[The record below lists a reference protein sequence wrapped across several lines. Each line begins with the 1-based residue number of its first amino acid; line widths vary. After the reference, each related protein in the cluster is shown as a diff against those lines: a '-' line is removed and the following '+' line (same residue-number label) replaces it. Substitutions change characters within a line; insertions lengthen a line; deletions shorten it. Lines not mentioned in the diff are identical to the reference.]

1 MNVLFSVPAL
11 FYTVHDPKNLYYWA
25 LPPLLYSAWTKLG
38 HWGNDLCFSLVAQY
52 LLMRTHVT
60 HCAEMSFEW
69 KWSSS
74 GRHRARTLGLW
85 RLPITSLL
93 CSPRIVYHTAH
104 DYSTSWDREKKTITT
119 FLFYTLKLATM
130 IFQNSSRYNQC
141 DAQVHMWRRLK
152 WRNHKHISWTSKK
165 HTKKLAECP

>member
-1 MNVLFSVPAL
+1 MFLQAWRKTWITGMNVLFSVPAL

-60 HCAEMSFEW
+60 HCVEMSFEW
-69 KWSSS
+69 KWSS
-74 GRHRARTLGLW
+74 
-85 RLPITSLL
+85 
-93 CSPRIVYHTAH
+93 H